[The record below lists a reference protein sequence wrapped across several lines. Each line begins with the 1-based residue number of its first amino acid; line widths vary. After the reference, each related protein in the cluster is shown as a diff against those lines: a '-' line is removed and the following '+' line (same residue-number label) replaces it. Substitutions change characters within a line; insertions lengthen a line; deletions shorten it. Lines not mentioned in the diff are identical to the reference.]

1 MVVIHVFIGF
11 SPYYFFFQKTFAWF
25 EFIMSH
31 IVMIFSQEKEGRWM
45 WKKPPPAS
53 RKQGE
58 GKTIVRKI
66 QRHKQILSA
75 KERLLKGIACLII
88 FLYHYRHF
96 IRFRPYLATVKEL
109 ILREIMCSIIIKENK
124 TVHSIFGNLFC
135 TKRDTCQCHHAR

>member
-1 MVVIHVFIGF
+1 MVKTSPMTLSKKFGKKKWNGCHSCFYWIQSLLLLF
-11 SPYYFFFQKTFAWF
+11 SENLCLV

-53 RKQGE
+53 RKGGE
-58 GKTIVRKI
+58 GTTIVRKI

-88 FLYHYRHF
+88 FLYRYRHF
-96 IRFRPYLATVKEL
+96 IRFRPYLASVKEL
-109 ILREIMCSIIIKENK
+109 IL
-124 TVHSIFGNLFC
+124 L
-135 TKRDTCQCHHAR
+135 